1 MHKVQRN
8 KSTDQCLIENATA
21 ILSIS
26 LIRLD
31 DEMYNTIIKILLV
44 FIYNKIKRWLDYW
57 GRGVLQ
63 VESAVQRSCA

>member
-8 KSTDQCLIENATA
+8 KSTDQCLIQNATA

-31 DEMYNTIIKILLV
+31 DEMYNIIKILCV
-44 FIYNKIKRWLDYW
+44 FIYNKTKRWLDY
-57 GRGVLQ
+57 
-63 VESAVQRSCA
+63 